1 MNKEYIVLH
10 ITGGIGKNIMSTSVL
25 EPLKKKYPSLK
36 IIVVAS
42 WPEIFMY
49 SPYVHKVFRLGTTP
63 YFYQDYIERG
73 NSLVMAQ
80 DPYLSNSYINREKH
94 FIECLFD
101 LCDLEYNGEQPKL
114 NINFSFLQKAFTNF
128 KRADKK
134 LLLIQSNGGGL
145 EDKKSNYSWARDIPK
160 FIIQQVVDK
169 YSPEYNV
176 LQICKTK
183 DHVVKG
189 ATPIL
194 PENLSYMDML
204 CVAKVSDKRLLIDS
218 CVQHACAAWNLPS
231 TVLWNATSKESLG
244 YDIHYNI
251 EPKIAKITSH
261 KLPNSYLHPYEIW
274 GAPLECPYTT
284 NELYDIDEILDSLE
298 KQ

>member
-1 MNKEYIVLH
+1 MNKEYIVLNVS
-10 ITGGIGKNIMSTSVL
+10 GGIGKNIMSTAVL
-25 EPLKKKYPSLK
+25 EPLKKKFPDLK

-49 SPYVHKVFRLGTTP
+49 SPHVHKVYRLGTTP
-63 YFYQDYIERG
+63 YFYQDYIEKG

-80 DPYLSNSYINREKH
+80 DPYLTNSYINRDKH

-101 LCDLEYNGEQPKL
+101 LCDLEYNGELPNL
-114 NINFSFLQKAFTNF
+114 DVNFSFLESAFSNF

-134 LLLIQSNGGGL
+134 LMLIQSNGGGT
-145 EDKKSNYSWARDIPK
+145 EDKKLSYSWARDIPK
-160 FIIQQVVDK
+160 FITQEVVNKYKNDYNIVQICKLENQVVDGVTA
-169 YSPEYNV
+169 V
-176 LQICKTK
+176 LPGK
-183 DHVVKG
+183 
-189 ATPIL
+189 
-194 PENLSYMDML
+194 LSYMDMI
-204 CVAKVSDKRLLIDS
+204 CIAKVSDKRLLIDS

-231 TVLWNATSKESLG
+231 TVLWNATSKKLLG
-244 YDIHYNI
+244 YEIHTNI
-251 EPKIAKITSH
+251 EPKISKIKSH

-284 NELYDIDEILDSLE
+284 NDLYDIDEILNSLE